1 MSFDFELVAL
11 LDGSHASSDSLSD
24 KLNLFSVGSK
34 SSSSDLIIARCS
46 LLNFDVDFGESADFE
61 SIEDVL

>member
-24 KLNLFSVGSK
+24 NLNFVSVGSN
-34 SSSSDLIIARCS
+34 SSSSDLIKARS
-46 LLNFDVDFGESADFE
+46 LLSFDVDFGESADFE